1 MTFGENPKKVRNI
14 VDGNFDAF
22 QKLYSNK
29 IKVTLLSNKH
39 SLPPFCH
46 LAISVSNLVC
56 AFNYQNSPFV
66 TRSITDNSVL
76 VANTL
81 DQRVQQTLLESMP
94 ANVLQRMRKSKS
106 FDVTMTDRAATK
118 KHVRRAVASIVNR
131 YSRTQSIKGIATAGA
146 VKTVQYV
153 AQKLQRTYF
162 KK

>member
-1 MTFGENPKKVRNI
+1 M
-14 VDGNFDAF
+14 A
-22 QKLYSNK
+22 
-29 IKVTLLSNKH
+29 
-39 SLPPFCH
+39 
-46 LAISVSNLVC
+46 
-56 AFNYQNSPFV
+56 
-66 TRSITDNSVL
+66 RSTSDSSVL

-81 DQRVQQTLLESMP
+81 DREAHQSLLESMP
-94 ANVLQRMRKSKS
+94 SNVLQRMQRSKA

-118 KHVRRAVASIVNR
+118 KHVQRAVASIVNR